1 MNIILILTIVAILMI
16 IAWAIRGERIE
27 TKEDQPAKDQPI
39 IERENKDEPERIF
52 RRRASDRE
60 IEKEYPT
67 EESSYAP
74 IDESVYD
81 RRNTDG
87 QIELPFSANEIISDG
102 SRFKLYKRALLNSEI
117 YAKRGDFETA
127 ISLYKGVK
135 DRILDSDI
143 RNKIE
148 SNINYL
154 NNFRQ
159 QREKDLR
166 KKIESTY
173 PNQLQQQ
180 VQQLQQQQQEIRLKI
195 EGVEGGLPQTIN
207 IALPEKNIIDTDE
220 IVGKI
225 SDRINNDLSNMP
237 EFSNL
242 KDEFNSL
249 KDLIGELAE
258 ERAKTSDELNK
269 LKEKQ
274 EDDLSQDNNREML
287 NDIKEQ
293 IDNLSDIKRAM
304 DELHE
309 KMKDVKVPGI
319 PESERPPTIIQARY
333 DSPIPIHF
341 DPQPVIDLLDKI
353 DQRRKGEKTEDKT
366 EEKKEEKI
374 EDNKSLDN
382 TSANEDLF
390 NKTDQPE
397 DKIEDSKLLDN
408 APANEDLFNKTDQSE
423 NKTEQ
428 KPEET
433 AKSEKETE
441 RFYDGEEDPNEFD
454 LLSDM
459 GKIKDESTITD
470 DEIFEKIL
478 RDANREKNTK
488 DFEIV
493 GETPSNEPEFS
504 SAGMTSDSKF
514 KSDQDFYKKFINTDR
529 VKKKEL
535 PILRVSY
542 DFKKLP
548 DEFSLS
554 REKNILEYAFYKYK
568 PMLQRADEFMKN
580 KHIKDAIN
588 YYKVVLDQ
596 NIPIE
601 FKAMLRRNIKDLS
614 EYLEKYFASE

>member
-1 MNIILILTIVAILMI
+1 MNIILILTVIAILMI
-16 IAWAIRGERIE
+16 LTWAFRGDRVER
-27 TKEDQPAKDQPI
+27 KEEPLVKDQPVI
-39 IERENKDEPERIF
+39 GSENKDEPERIF

-67 EESSYAP
+67 EESSSAA
-74 IDESVYD
+74 IDENIYD
-81 RRNTDG
+81 KRNTDT

-143 RNKIE
+143 RDKIE

-159 QREKDLR
+159 RREEDLR
-166 KKIESTY
+166 KKIESNH
-173 PNQLQQQ
+173 PGQLQQQ
-180 VQQLQQQQQEIRLKI
+180 VLQLQQQQQEIRLKI

-207 IALPEKNIIDTDE
+207 IGFPEKNIIDTDE
-220 IVGKI
+220 IVDKI
-225 SDRINNDLSNMP
+225 SDRINNDLNNLP
-237 EFSNL
+237 EISNL

-249 KDLIGELAE
+249 KDLLVE
-258 ERAKTSDELNK
+258 ERAKSYDEINK

-274 EDDLSQDNNREML
+274 EDDLSPDSKEML

-293 IDNLSDIKRAM
+293 IDNLSDIKRSM

-309 KMKDVKVPGI
+309 KIKDVKVPGI
-319 PESERPPTIIQARY
+319 PESERQPTIIQAKY

-353 DQRRKGEKTEDKT
+353 DQRRKNEKA
-366 EEKKEEKI
+366 EEKEEKIEEKI
-374 EDNKSLDN
+374 EDNKPLDN
-382 TSANEDLF
+382 VPSPQSNEANEANEVNEDLF
-390 NKTDQPE
+390 NE
-397 DKIEDSKLLDN
+397 
-408 APANEDLFNKTDQSE
+408 
-423 NKTEQ
+423 TEQ
-428 KPEET
+428 KTEET

-470 DEIFEKIL
+470 EEIFEKIL
-478 RDANREKNTK
+478 RDANNEKNAK

-493 GETPSNEPEFS
+493 GETPSDESEFS
-504 SAGMTSDSKF
+504 SVGPTSDSKF

-529 VKKKEL
+529 VKKREL
-535 PILRVSY
+535 PILKVSY